1 MFDYEALDDLDRV
14 AASDALAEVRRR
26 VVAVEAEQLYLAA
39 HWADLH
45 APEFVTD
52 CLDLLPGPA
61 APGAERT
68 KQLGGDGCPEMSEF
82 AGVELAA
89 LLGRTT
95 GSGEELIVDAVTL
108 RHRHPGL
115 WRGIREGR
123 VRVWLAIRA
132 GRMCTSAQLT
142 QEQAHWVDDQT
153 TPYVETLPPGRYLAL
168 VKAKIVAVDPAAAEE
183 RAKAAEL
190 ARFVRAGQ
198 TDEHG
203 LRTLVARARA
213 GDVTVL
219 VAVIDRIA
227 AILSDR
233 GDTDPVEV
241 RRATALRVLANPA
254 EALHLLTS
262 ATLEHLERHTGTEA
276 AETEIAEPGA
286 DAADLA
292 AERRAAA
299 AGERSDGRFV
309 GRPEEWIGWMRDSSG
324 ELLPHA
330 CTRRDLQD
338 DDLTTSAGSARTR
351 PDDPLLELDLDPG
364 SGSRF
369 PRPPDPPDTSDL
381 PDLSDRASVSDLVG
395 RYPRNERDAEPSH
408 PPGSTGAALSCPV
421 LGDITPPEPVPPDA
435 EEPLLGGL
443 DLLRAVSDSAERA
456 ASRLAP
462 TCVLHVHASAETV
475 TSGAGVVRVEEI
487 GPMVGEQVR
496 SWLTGEHGGTTPGV
510 GRMRIRVQPVLD
522 PDRVAPVDRYEVPVT
537 MRQAVE
543 ELQPYSPFPYA
554 TTASRRCDQDH
565 VDPYRPDG
573 PDGQTRVAN
582 LQPLGR
588 RHHRVKTFGS
598 WQVTE
603 AERGAYWWRTPT
615 GHWFHVG
622 PAGTRPIGRDRDFD
636 RTLGV
641 GVG

>member
-1 MFDYEALDDLDRV
+1 MFDHEALDDLDRV

-26 VVAVEAEQLYLAA
+26 VLAVEAEQLYLAA

-45 APEFVTD
+45 APEFVSD
-52 CLDLLPGPA
+52 CLDLLPGSP
-61 APGAERT
+61 APGAEGT

-95 GSGEELIVDAVTL
+95 GSGEELLVDAVTL

-132 GRMCTSAQLT
+132 GRLCTSAQLT
-142 QEQAHWVDDQT
+142 QEQAHWVDDRT

-168 VKAKIVAVDPAAAEE
+168 VRATIIAADPAAAEE
-183 RAKAAEL
+183 RARAAEL

-262 ATLEHLERHTGTEA
+262 AALDHLDPA
-276 AETEIAEPGA
+276 AETGDATEPA
-286 DAADLA
+286 DETVSETGSVDLV

-309 GRPEEWIGWMRDSSG
+309 GHPEEWIGWMRDSSG
-324 ELLPHA
+324 DFLPHA

-338 DDLTTSAGSARTR
+338 TDLRAPRGCGTSRWPDDL
-351 PDDPLLELDLDPG
+351 PLELDLHPAPG
-364 SGSRF
+364 LAPS
-369 PRPPDPPDTSDL
+369 RPPDPPD
-381 PDLSDRASVSDLVG
+381 PAAAA
-395 RYPRNERDAEPSH
+395 ERQDP
-408 PPGSTGAALSCPV
+408 
-421 LGDITPPEPVPPDA
+421 PVPPGRDGESDPA
-435 EEPLLGGL
+435 SGLGGV
-443 DLLRAVSDSAERA
+443 DLLRAVVVNAERA
-456 ASRLAP
+456 ASRLTP
-462 TCVLHVHASAETV
+462 TCVLHVHASTESV
-475 TSGAGVVRVEEI
+475 TTGAGVVRVEEI
-487 GPMVGEQVR
+487 GPMVGEQAR
-496 SWLTGEHGGTTPGV
+496 SWLTGEHGGTSPGV

-522 PDRVAPVDRYEVPVT
+522 PDRVAPVDRYEVPAT

-565 VDPYRPDG
+565 VVPYRPQG
-573 PDGQTRVAN
+573 PAGQTRVES

-598 WQVTE
+598 WQVVG

-636 RTLGV
+636 SALGV
-641 GVG
+641 A

>member
-1 MFDYEALDDLDRV
+1 MFDHEALDDLDRV

-26 VVAVEAEQLYLAA
+26 VLAVEAEQLYLAA

-45 APEFVTD
+45 APEFVTEW
-52 CLDLLPGPA
+52 LDLLPGSPG
-61 APGAERT
+61 PGAEGT
-68 KQLGGDGCPEMSEF
+68 KRLGGDGCPEMSEF

-89 LLGRTT
+89 LLGRPT

-132 GRMCTSAQLT
+132 GRLCTAAQLT

-168 VKAKIVAVDPAAAEE
+168 VKAKIVAVDPAAAQE
-183 RAKAAEL
+183 RAEAAEL

-213 GDVTVL
+213 GDITVL
-219 VAVIDRIA
+219 VAVIDRVA

-241 RRATALRVLANPA
+241 RRATALRILANPA

-262 ATLEHLERHTGTEA
+262 AALEHLEQQ
-276 AETEIAEPGA
+276 AETGA
-286 DAADLA
+286 GGPETDATELA
-292 AERRAAA
+292 VERRAAA
-299 AGERSDGRFV
+299 AGGRSDGRFV

-324 ELLPHA
+324 EHLPYS
-330 CTRRDLQD
+330 CMRRDLQD
-338 DDLTTSAGSARTR
+338 DDLTASAGSARTR
-351 PDDPLLELDLDPG
+351 PDDPLLELGLDPG
-364 SGSRF
+364 RGSRS
-369 PRPPDPPDTSDL
+369 PRPPDPPDLSDL
-381 PDLSDRASVSDLVG
+381 PGPDSVSDLVD
-395 RYPRNERDAEPSH
+395 RYPRNEADTEPSH
-408 PPGSTGAALSCPV
+408 LAGSAGAALSCPV
-421 LGDITPPEPVPPDA
+421 LGDVAPPELVSPEREDSG
-435 EEPLLGGL
+435 LGGL
-443 DLLRAVSDSAERA
+443 DLLRAVVDSAERA

-573 PDGQTRVAN
+573 LDGQTRVAN